1 MLPIIA
7 RPAITWRQKRAALMV
22 AGAVDLLQI
31 ALLPALGLGYVLD
44 DVLDVIAAAVLVG
57 VCGFRWQFAAA
68 FGLELLPIV
77 DIFPT
82 WTAVVMT
89 LQVEPV
95 AAVKARPPEPAV
107 RREIVD
113 VEQVLVPPIQGKELK
128 KGRGDSFA

>member
-1 MLPIIA
+1 MLPII
-7 RPAITWRQKRAALMV
+7 PKPLLTWRQKRTALLV

-31 ALLPALGLGYVLD
+31 ALLPAVGLGYVMD
-44 DVLDVIAAAVLVG
+44 DILDVIAAAVLVG

-95 AAVKARPPEPAV
+95 GAVKAQPAEPGV
-107 RREIVD
+107 RKEIVD
-113 VEQVLVPPIQGKELK
+113 VERVLVPPVQGKGLPKE
-128 KGRGDSFA
+128 RGGSSL